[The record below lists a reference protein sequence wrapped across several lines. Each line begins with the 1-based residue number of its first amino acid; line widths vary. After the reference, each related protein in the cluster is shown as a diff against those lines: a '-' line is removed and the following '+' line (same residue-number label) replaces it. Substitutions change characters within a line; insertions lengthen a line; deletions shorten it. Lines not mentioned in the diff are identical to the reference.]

1 MSNTYGQL
9 IELSEVSENT
19 LASKGTGVGFSG
31 AKSFFLRS
39 PLFLLTLIV
48 LAHGTVACAQT
59 ALPVMVDIPAGA
71 VVMGADRAEW
81 AAAEDEF
88 PRHEVYVQ
96 KSFRISRTQ
105 VTRGAFMVFVA
116 ATGYGRLGACRVS
129 SDAGW
134 VDDRGADWRTP
145 GYAQSDLHPVVCVSW
160 TDAQAYIDWLN
171 GESGGSYRLPTESEW
186 ALAARAGS
194 TGRNFWGDSAYDS
207 CTYGNVNDL
216 SAKNKSVKVAE
227 PCDDGYLYTSPVGSF
242 VPNGFELYD
251 IQGNAW
257 EWVADCWTGDY
268 NDHPLDG
275 SAMQTSEGECG
286 QRVARG
292 GSWYDTPGPVRL
304 EAREHRSASTAMS
317 FIGFRLAA
325 DARAD

>member
-1 MSNTYGQL
+1 MKVFSSQFRSGLLALVLMGVMACGAEAAPIVAPTM
-9 IELSEVSENT
+9 IE
-19 LASKGTGVGFSG
+19 
-31 AKSFFLRS
+31 
-39 PLFLLTLIV
+39 I
-48 LAHGTVACAQT
+48 
-59 ALPVMVDIPAGA
+59 LPGR

-81 AAAEDEF
+81 AAGEDEF
-88 PRHEVYVQ
+88 PRHEVRVQ
-96 KSFRISRTQ
+96 KSFRISQTQ
-105 VTRGAFMVFVA
+105 VTRGEFLAFVA
-116 ATGYGRLGACRVS
+116 ATGYRRAGACRVS

-134 VDDRGADWRTP
+134 VDDRSADWRTP
-145 GYAQSDLHPVVCVSW
+145 GYSQSDLHPVVCVSW

-171 GESGGSYRLPTESEW
+171 EESGGLYRLPTESEW

-227 PCDDGYLYTSPVGSF
+227 PCDDGYLYTSPVGTF
-242 VPNGFELYD
+242 APNGFGLYD

-268 NDHPLDG
+268 KGHPLDG
-275 SAMQTSEGECG
+275 SAMQNAEGVCA

-304 EAREHRSASTAMS
+304 EAREHRSMSTAMS

-325 DARAD
+325 DAHVD

>member
-1 MSNTYGQL
+1 MKVFSSQFR
-9 IELSEVSENT
+9 
-19 LASKGTGVGFSG
+19 VG
-31 AKSFFLRS
+31 
-39 PLFLLTLIV
+39 LFLFG
-48 LAHGTVACAQT
+48 LAGLVSNDARAAPIGAPTMIEI
-59 ALPVMVDIPAGA
+59 LPGR

-81 AAAEDEF
+81 AAGEDEF
-88 PRHEVYVQ
+88 PRHEVGVR
-96 KSFRISRTQ
+96 KSFRISQTQ
-105 VTRGAFMVFVA
+105 VTRGAFLAFVA
-116 ATGYGRLGACRVS
+116 VTGYQRTGACRVS

-134 VDDRGADWRTP
+134 VDDRSADWRTP

-160 TDAQAYIDWLN
+160 MDAQAYIDWLN
-171 GESGGSYRLPTESEW
+171 RESGGSYRLPTESEW

-242 VPNGFELYD
+242 MPNGFGLYD

-268 NDHPLDG
+268 NGHPLDG
-275 SAMQTSEGECG
+275 SAMQNSEGECA

-304 EAREHRSASTAMS
+304 EAREHRPAATAMS

-325 DARAD
+325 DARVD